1 MRCFAAWLPRSLL
14 LPNWSRPLPQP
25 LVIPDVMKLIT
36 LADVRALIER
46 HLPAHCRVARR
57 GKGSQGGGTRRRHR

>member
-1 MRCFAAWLPRSLL
+1 
-14 LPNWSRPLPQP
+14 
-25 LVIPDVMKLIT
+25 MKLIT